1 MATERPPGSRAPVG
15 RERSERGRSPRASPT
30 SGPWTRCSEGAPLVG
45 WRPSDRQGAGRRWGA
60 SGASGG
66 ASPGHHRPA
75 APGRGV
81 ARARRWSDGV
91 GEAIRAGGAPA
102 CDSWRMANQGPEEL
116 RGFGLDAR
124 RAVAL
129 AETEARGLRHVRVG
143 TEHLLIG
150 LLAVEG
156 SPASD
161 RLVAA
166 GANINAIRRKVA
178 EAVAQGNPATIE
190 VLPRS
195 ERAVRAIGRAARFS
209 QAAGATTI
217 GSEHLLL
224 GVLDVEGLA
233 GQILRGLGIDV
244 GRLRASLLDPSVP
257 PPEPPADP
265 AGAAEAS
272 AGRTG
277 PAGARVTPSGPF
289 SPLAVTCPGCAVELD
304 DTVTYKVLIAH
315 GSRGP
320 REVLV
325 LSCGNCSR

>member
-1 MATERPPGSRAPVG
+1 MA
-15 RERSERGRSPRASPT
+15 
-30 SGPWTRCSEGAPLVG
+30 
-45 WRPSDRQGAGRRWGA
+45 
-60 SGASGG
+60 
-66 ASPGHHRPA
+66 
-75 APGRGV
+75 
-81 ARARRWSDGV
+81 
-91 GEAIRAGGAPA
+91 I
-102 CDSWRMANQGPEEL
+102 QGPEEL
-116 RGFGLDAR
+116 RGFGLEAR

-129 AETEARGLRHVRVG
+129 AETEARGLRHDRVG

-156 SPASD
+156 CVAAD
-161 RLVAA
+161 RLQEA

-178 EAVAQGNPATIE
+178 ETVPQGNPAAIE

-209 QAAGATTI
+209 HADGATTI
-217 GSEHLLL
+217 ASEHLLV

-244 GRLRASLLDPSVP
+244 GRLRTSLLDPQAP
-257 PPEPPADP
+257 PPVAAPAAPGADAGEVSEPA
-265 AGAAEAS
+265 
-272 AGRTG
+272 T
-277 PAGARVTPSGPF
+277 RVTPSGPF

-320 REVLV
+320 REVIA
-325 LSCGNCSR
+325 LSCANCSRLLGTAPLT